1 MEIMVKTDMKKWTAF
16 LLAMDDMRDIVN
28 IWEDVH
34 GKVGKISKSPEEDL
48 FMEMRSVVNTFNNAF
63 PKEDKDNKA
72 RLRVCVSNVKDAISA
87 IDENGGTEE
96 GFLFFTTRSLVRKL
110 KELGLAD

>member
-1 MEIMVKTDMKKWTAF
+1 MEIMVKTDMKKWAAF
-16 LLAMDDMRDIVN
+16 LDAMDDMQDVVN

-34 GKVGKISKSPEEDL
+34 GKVGKISKNPEEDL
-48 FMEMRSVVNTFNNAF
+48 FMEMRSVVNAFNKAF

-72 RLRVCVSNVKDAISA
+72 RLRVCVSNVKDAIFVYG
-87 IDENGGTEE
+87 ENGGTEE

>member
-1 MEIMVKTDMKKWTAF
+1 MEIMVKADMKKWAAF
-16 LLAMDDMRDIVN
+16 LDAMDDMQDVVSV
-28 IWEDVH
+28 WEDVH
-34 GKVGKISKSPEEDL
+34 GKVGKVSKSPEEDL
-48 FMEMRSVVNTFNNAF
+48 FFEMRRVVFAFEKAF

-87 IDENGGTEE
+87 IDEDGGTEE

>member
-16 LLAMDDMRDIVN
+16 LLAMDDMRDVVDT
-28 IWEDVH
+28 WEDVH
-34 GKVGKISKSPEEDL
+34 GKVGEISKSPEEDL
-48 FMEMRSVVNTFNNAF
+48 FMEMRSVVSTFKNAF

>member
-1 MEIMVKTDMKKWTAF
+1 MEIMVKVNMEKWAAF
-16 LLAMDDMRDIVN
+16 LAVMDDMKDVVDV
-28 IWEDVH
+28 WEEVH
-34 GKVGKISKSPEEDL
+34 GKVGKVAKNPEEDL
-48 FMEMRSVVNTFNNAF
+48 FMEMRAVVNAFNKAF

>member
-1 MEIMVKTDMKKWTAF
+1 MEIMVKTDMKKWAAF
-16 LLAMDDMRDIVN
+16 LD
-28 IWEDVH
+28 
-34 GKVGKISKSPEEDL
+34 
-48 FMEMRSVVNTFNNAF
+48 
-63 PKEDKDNKA
+63 
-72 RLRVCVSNVKDAISA
+72 A

>member
-1 MEIMVKTDMKKWTAF
+1 MEIMVKTDMKKWVAF
-16 LLAMDDMRDIVN
+16 LDAMDDMQDAVN

-34 GKVGKISKSPEEDL
+34 GKVGKLAKNQEECL
-48 FMEMRSVVNTFNNAF
+48 FMEMRSVVNAFNKAF

-96 GFLFFTTRSLVRKL
+96 GFLFLTTRSLVRKL